1 MPTMTFTV
9 FYWQMLI
16 AQAEALLKRE
26 TDDGCFNVVN
36 TIVLDE
42 LSPETLGSLMAMYE
56 NKTAILGALLGINTF
71 DQPGVELGKLLA
83 KKLLYLNFD
92 SLQIAEILGNV
103 RS

>member
-1 MPTMTFTV
+1 MMV
-9 FYWQMLI
+9 
-16 AQAEALLKRE
+16 
-26 TDDGCFNVVN
+26 VVN

-83 KKLLYLNFD
+83 KKLL
-92 SLQIAEILGNV
+92 
-103 RS
+103 